1 VLQPNKN
8 GANQLMT
15 EQTGG
20 MRLFP
25 ALGAALIAVLVG
37 CLALL
42 LLRPAALTVSGGA
55 TANSPLAD
63 AHIAWSLAASAMRG
77 EAKAFAGLATVSKQ
91 LKDADVSRLD
101 DDTRRSLV
109 RISASLGTIEAG
121 RSELLALRAAA
132 DRLDRV
138 VPRLA
143 AQIDALQANPALR
156 NQPATI
162 AQLERIRALA
172 DGLRRDLRGL
182 SQGAVKAAA
191 QSSAMLDADMAITQ
205 VVRGL
210 AEGNAELGL
219 RALTGPEAI
228 RALDGLRKESA
239 ELSKTLRDVLAAGDR
254 LSALR
259 QSMEQLDTLVGALPL
274 TPVSTAQGPA
284 LGLAATIVAALLA
297 LGIALALA
305 MIWIYRRVADTGRAA
320 ARQTAQNERNQQAIL
335 TLLDEMSQPR
345 RRGPH
350 RAGHGDRGHHR
361 RDCRLGQLRD
371 RGPARTGHDHQRLG
385 DPARRRC
392 PPDAGVL
399 ARHLACEPRSA
410 VQADRLGLASP
421 SPRWPRPSRRSRAMP
436 SAPPTSPAIRWM
448 SRTRAATRCAA
459 RSTA

>member
-1 VLQPNKN
+1 
-8 GANQLMT
+8 MT

-42 LLRPAALTVSGGA
+42 LLRPAALGVSGGA
-55 TANSPLAD
+55 ASSPLAD
-63 AHIAWSLAASAMRG
+63 AHIAWSLAAGAMRG

-91 LKDADVSRLD
+91 LKDADTSGLD
-101 DDTRRSLV
+101 GDTRRSLA

-162 AQLERIRALA
+162 AQLERMRALA

-228 RALDGLRKESA
+228 QALDGLRKESA

-254 LSALR
+254 LGALR
-259 QSMEQLDTLVGALPL
+259 QSMEQLDTLVGALP
-274 TPVSTAQGPA
+274 VSAVGAAQGSA
-284 LGLAATIVAALLA
+284 LGLAAI
-297 LGIALALA
+297 
-305 MIWIYRRVADTGRAA
+305 
-320 ARQTAQNERNQQAIL
+320 
-335 TLLDEMSQPR
+335 S
-345 RRGPH
+345 
-350 RAGHGDRGHHR
+350 
-361 RDCRLGQLRD
+361 
-371 RGPARTGHDHQRLG
+371 
-385 DPARRRC
+385 
-392 PPDAGVL
+392 
-399 ARHLACEPRSA
+399 
-410 VQADRLGLASP
+410 
-421 SPRWPRPSRRSRAMP
+421 RPS
-436 SAPPTSPAIRWM
+436 
-448 SRTRAATRCAA
+448 
-459 RSTA
+459 